1 MVAPG
6 KYRLVLYNGDSDAFA
21 LQEGEPLDAEALV
34 ALTRELQKWERGVSV
49 ERIRGFLG
57 KDCAATLGRE
67 QVDSFRLFLGSED
80 VTESF
85 VTRKT

>member
-1 MVAPG
+1 MVAAA
-6 KYRLVLYNGDSDAFA
+6 KYRLVLYNRHADSFE

-57 KDCAATLGRE
+57 KDSAATLGRE

-85 VTRKT
+85 ATQET